1 MTLSSERK
9 RHFGST
15 AATLLVA
22 YLLILQGLAAGAVT
36 SARGSALFADA
47 ICLNK
52 ASGPADD
59 GAPGAPIRPSRHGD
73 AACCVFHCA
82 SLGGAAAPSP
92 FVGETPPAL
101 SYIEARLAFDHALS
115 GSEAA
120 TPPLGSRAPPALI

>member
-1 MTLSSERK
+1 MTPISDRK

-22 YLLILQGLAAGAVT
+22 YLLILQGLAAGAVS
-36 SARGSALFADA
+36 SARGAALFSDT
-47 ICLNK
+47 ICLSK
-52 ASGPADD
+52 ASGPMD
-59 GAPGAPIRPSRHGD
+59 GAPGAPIRPSRHAD
-73 AACCVFHCA
+73 ACCVFHCA
-82 SLGGAAAPSP
+82 SMGGATAPSQ

-101 SYIEARLAFDHALS
+101 SYIEARLAFDHALR

>member
-1 MTLSSERK
+1 MIPRIDRS
-9 RHFGST
+9 RHFGAT

-22 YLLILQGLAAGAVT
+22 YLLVLQGIAAGAVT

-47 ICLNK
+47 ICLSK
-52 ASGPADD
+52 SSGSLD

-73 AACCVFHCA
+73 ACCVFHCV
-82 SLGGAAAPSP
+82 SMGGATTPSP

-101 SYIEARLAFDHALS
+101 SYIEARLAFEHALS

-120 TPPLGSRAPPALI
+120 TPPLGSRAPPALV

>member
-1 MTLSSERK
+1 MTAWNDRT

-22 YLLILQGLAAGAVT
+22 YLLVLQGIAAGVVT

-47 ICLNK
+47 ICLSK
-52 ASGPADD
+52 SSGPLD
-59 GAPGAPIRPSRHGD
+59 GGPGTPIRPTRHGD
-73 AACCVFHCA
+73 ACCVFHCA

-101 SYIEARLAFDHALS
+101 SYVEAKLAFEHALS

-120 TPPLGSRAPPALI
+120 TPPLGSRAPPSLI

>member
-1 MTLSSERK
+1 MIPTVNRTK
-9 RHFGST
+9 HFGST

-22 YLLILQGLAAGAVT
+22 YLLILQGIAAGAVT

-47 ICLNK
+47 ICLSKN
-52 ASGPADD
+52 AGPLD

-73 AACCVFHCA
+73 ACCVIHCA

-101 SYIEARLAFDHALS
+101 SYIEARLAFEHALS

-120 TPPLGSRAPPALI
+120 TPPLGSRAPPVLI

>member
-1 MTLSSERK
+1 MIPASEKR

-15 AATLLVA
+15 AATLLAA

-36 SARGSALFADA
+36 SARGAALFSDT
-47 ICLNK
+47 ICLSK
-52 ASGPADD
+52 ASGPIGD
-59 GAPGAPIRPSRHGD
+59 APGAPIRPSRHGD
-73 AACCVFHCA
+73 AACCVIHCA
-82 SLGGAAAPSP
+82 SMGGATAPSP

-101 SYIEARLAFDHALS
+101 TYVEAKLAFDHALP

>member
-1 MTLSSERK
+1 MIPNTDRT
-9 RHFGST
+9 RQFGST

-22 YLLILQGLAAGAVT
+22 YLFLLQGIAAGAVT

-47 ICLNK
+47 ICLSK
-52 ASGPADD
+52 SAGPLG
-59 GAPGAPIRPSRHGD
+59 GAPGAPIRTSRHGD
-73 AACCVFHCA
+73 ACCVIHCA
-82 SLGGAAAPSP
+82 SLGGAASPSP

-101 SYIEARLAFDHALS
+101 SYIEARLAFEHALS